1 MAFCLISSM
10 VSGLR
15 NQLIFWQFHLI
26 ELLVHL
32 IGLGLLFRQLSTR
45 SGMLFLFTN
54 LSFMEFLVTYLAFFS
69 FFSNRQLPVVQNGSL
84 RKNIQLMLV
93 FLKSPFLAQLF
104 SCYKLMTYLMMLPVI
119 LQSMLM
125 ILLFTRG
132 VIRHL
137 ICRNN

>member
-32 IGLGLLFRQLSTR
+32 IGLGLLFLQLSTR

-93 FLKSPFLAQLF
+93 FLKSPFLARLF

>member
-1 MAFCLISSM
+1 M

-26 ELLVHL
+26 ELLGHL
-32 IGLGLLFRQLSTR
+32 IGLGLLKLKQLIYLQLSRR
-45 SGMLFLFTN
+45 SGMLLFFTN
-54 LSFMEFLVTYLAFFS
+54 LSFMEFLVSYLAFFS
-69 FFSNRQLPVVQNGSL
+69 FSSNRQLPVVQNGSL

-93 FLKSPFLAQLF
+93 FLRSPFLAQLC
-104 SCYKLMTYLMMLPVI
+104 SCYKLMTFLMMLPVT

-125 ILLFTRG
+125 ILLSTRG